1 MNIIIYTLVFLGI
14 IYILLKIV
22 ANTSSKKISKHL
34 RKLIFLGLI
43 ILAILLVV
51 AGKFLLSIP
60 LTLLSLALVK
70 LKGFSLFQLIGLFRL
85 IQTLRNSGRFS
96 FNQNQNI
103 KNSSTITIEE
113 AYMIL
118 NLDIKKKIRS
128 NWSFSI
134 YNVYNHANPF
144 FLYLKGEGKIVQGNF
159 NLKVKQ
165 VSLFPIIPSVTWN
178 FSF

>member
-14 IYILLKIV
+14 VYFLLKLV
-22 ANTSSKKISKHL
+22 VNTSSKKISKHL

-70 LKGFSLFQLIGLFRL
+70 LKGFSIFQLIGLFRL
-85 IQTLRNSGRFS
+85 IQTLRSSGRFS

-103 KNSSTITIEE
+103 KNSSKISREE
-113 AYMIL
+113 AYKIL
-118 NLDIKKKIRS
+118 NLDIKKNITKDDVKNAYIKIQ
-128 NWSFSI
+128 
-134 YNVYNHANPF
+134 
-144 FLYLKGEGKIVQGNF
+144 KKIHPDISPETARLSMIVNEAKEIV
-159 NLKVKQ
+159 LRDI
-165 VSLFPIIPSVTWN
+165 S
-178 FSF
+178 